1 MLLTASTSHGQCWS
15 APSSSGAGCI
25 EERRRHGTWLSA
37 SQERSLTQHVGVVHQ
52 SATVS
57 AATSDRSRLSPR
69 GSSFP
74 RHRKPPR
81 PRRALWGHGRL
92 IPVGH
97 GTPGGALLCGTKRGR
112 DVRAWMLDA
121 TLSFTIWRL
130 LSAAASWRR
139 GVRGSNPE
147 KFGERWRSIIYRP
160 RRAGFP
166 AGSWPVSCRTARGR
180 VVVRRH

>member
-1 MLLTASTSHGQCWS
+1 MANAGARQVALGQV
-15 APSSSGAGCI
+15 ALRSGADMAHGCQH
-25 EERRRHGTWLSA
+25 RR
-37 SQERSLTQHVGVVHQ
+37 
-52 SATVS
+52 S
-57 AATSDRSRLSPR
+57 AARRSMWEWFTSRRLYQPPQATRSRLSPR

-130 LSAAASWRR
+130 SSAAASWRR

-166 AGSWPVSCRTARGR
+166 AGSWPVSCRTACGR
-180 VVVRRH
+180 VVMRRQ